1 MSARLAMLKRLMAL
15 YGGIQEM
22 HSLDLQQAMT
32 SVREA
37 EGAIDA
43 QQKDLNSCDSHSR
56 DALITGDRMRW
67 VAARKQKEVSRW
79 KQERLE
85 LIRIERE
92 KLNDIARKL
101 YIDSRLQCEQM
112 KHVVQDAETTVEIET
127 ERRMQGALDDRF
139 LARRRW
145 TDARKGSRIR

>member
-1 MSARLAMLKRLMAL
+1 MAL
-15 YGGIQEM
+15 YGGIEEM
-22 HSLDLQQAMT
+22 HSLSLQQTMT

-37 EGAIDA
+37 EGAIGV
-43 QQKDLNSCDSHSR
+43 QQENLDSCDSHGR
-56 DALITGDRMRW
+56 DALVAGDRMRW
-67 VAARKQKEVSRW
+67 VAARKQKEITEW

-101 YIDSRLQCEQM
+101 YVDSRLQREQM
-112 KHVVQDAETTVEIET
+112 KHVVEDAETAAET
-127 ERRMQGALDDRF
+127 ETARRMQGALDDRF

-145 TDARKGSRIR
+145 TDAREELRVRRR